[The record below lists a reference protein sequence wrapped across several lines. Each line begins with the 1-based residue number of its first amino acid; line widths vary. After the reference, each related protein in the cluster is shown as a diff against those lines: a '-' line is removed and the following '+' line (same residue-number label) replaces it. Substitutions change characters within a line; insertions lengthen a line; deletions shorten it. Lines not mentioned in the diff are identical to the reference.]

1 MTGSGSAR
9 VAWSLEET
17 YRELADVP
25 TWTQPGLD
33 VSVGSASLEN
43 QLQRARQPDD
53 PRPAGSREG
62 NLEGALNVSF
72 SLTDDNYHELTFAND
87 TTDGLATSAALAPS
101 ATWYLSA
108 ELPGNTE
115 ERILEGACV
124 TSWSISYTQGEK
136 VTVDLTIVY
145 AYEYDPADADAPD
158 VPADG
163 AINQPAKDDIIMFH
177 GVDFDLNATN
187 VSKLQSLSVDIS
199 NMARPRRG
207 QSRLIQDMVVGA
219 YEPSL
224 SFEAVLDDTGRR
236 ELAYGS
242 SGATK
247 PSVDTIDDQTATL
260 TLGSLGDYTLSGVQP
275 NTYEWSQLVES
286 EDTTDPVEAQFTDF
300 SEAA

>member
-1 MTGSGSAR
+1 VTGAGSSR
-9 VAWSLEET
+9 VAFAVEDS
-17 YRELADVP
+17 YRTLPGTP
-25 TWTQPGLD
+25 TWIQPGLD

-72 SLTDDNYHELTFAND
+72 SLTDTNYHELVFANG
-87 TTDGLATSAALAPS
+87 TGDGLATSAALAPS
-101 ATWYLSA
+101 ATWYLEG
-108 ELPGNTE
+108 ELPGGSE
-115 ERILEGACV
+115 ERILEGASV

-145 AYEYDPADADAPD
+145 AYEYDPADVDAPD

-163 AINQPAKDDIIMFH
+163 AINQPAKDDIVMFH
-177 GVDFDLNATN
+177 GFDFDLNATN

-247 PSVDTIDDQTATL
+247 PSVDTITEQSGTI
-260 TLGSLGDYTLSGVQP
+260 TLGTVGTLSLSGIQP

-286 EDTTDPVEAQFTDF
+286 EDTTDPVEAQFKGMTF
-300 SEAA
+300 A